1 MKWISSLGYFK
12 ASDHLKLHE
21 TSILARSFM
30 EKPKDKALPDKRPTV
45 FLDGL
50 GLIASEKALRGLAH
64 S

>member
-1 MKWISSLGYFK
+1 
-12 ASDHLKLHE
+12 
-21 TSILARSFM
+21 M